1 MVQNPPANGG
11 DSVWISGLGRS
22 PGKGNDYPLQ
32 YYCLENPLDR
42 GAWHAAVHGVAESDT
57 PEQLTA
63 HERCCINADPT
74 VLTLLLTLSPLKMK
88 CAFK

>member
-1 MVQNPPANGG
+1 MEETQFV
-11 DSVWISGLGRS
+11 SLGWED
-22 PGKGNDYPLQ
+22 PLEKGMTTHSSTIA
-32 YYCLENPLDR
+32 LENPLDR
-42 GAWHAAVHGVAESDT
+42 GAWSAAVHGVTESDT
-57 PEQLTA
+57 PEQLPA